1 MDESTANAQGAW
13 LAQNDQ
19 TAQGAVDAGQA
30 QGSLQDQGG
39 AEYINEMPNVDYENG
54 AIPTPPEGAPTA
66 IDSASTPQDGVS
78 DQIHTKDASVVHPTM
93 DDGSTPPPPSYGSG
107 GTEIEGAGTPTSV
120 DTQMAVPSTTGSDG
134 PAFESATPGQPGTE
148 AQTAST
154 GVPDTQI
161 ERPEPPLGLLPI
173 IVFGFAAVAGLVVY
187 LSRRGKNWS
196 EISESM
202 HSENGGGSQPESR
215 MPTQF
220 SEIQDMSDLSR
231 TQASRQVSSFE

>member
-19 TAQGAVDAGQA
+19 TAQGAVDAGQE
-30 QGSLQDQGG
+30 QGTLQDQGG

-66 IDSASTPQDGVS
+66 IDPTSSPQDAGN
-78 DQIHTKDASVVHPTM
+78 DPIPTKDAGVGHPTM
-93 DDGSTPPPPSYGSG
+93 DDGSTPPPPAYGSG
-107 GTEIEGAGTPTSV
+107 GAESDAGGTPTSV
-120 DTQMAVPSTTGSDG
+120 EAQMAVPSTTGAAG
-134 PAFESATPGQPGTE
+134 QEFESATPGQPGTD
-148 AQTAST
+148 AHTASS
-154 GVPDTQI
+154 GVPDTQM

-187 LSRRGKNWS
+187 LSRRGKNWN